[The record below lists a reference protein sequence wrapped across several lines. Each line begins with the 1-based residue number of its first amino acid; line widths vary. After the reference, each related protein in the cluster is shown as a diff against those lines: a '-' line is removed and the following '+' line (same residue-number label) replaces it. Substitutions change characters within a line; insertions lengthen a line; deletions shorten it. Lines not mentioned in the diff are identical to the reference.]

1 MFEKSLQDVVKGLR
15 QIKGDPTAYISKA
28 LAEIKEEVKS
38 RDVTLKAQALQK
50 MTYLHMLGFDMAWAS
65 FAIIETMSQERFGL
79 KRVGFLAASQ
89 S

>member
-50 MTYLHMLGFDMAWAS
+50 MTYVSALPA
-65 FAIIETMSQERFGL
+65 
-79 KRVGFLAASQ
+79 
-89 S
+89 